1 MSRAGAAAAAARGA
15 APHTPKH
22 PHSDPQPR
30 TWAGTRR
37 REPSQARTLGL
48 RLLEL
53 LSDLKAGMGGF
64 PLRGAPQL
72 RARAESEPGPSG
84 SREVGEFDAF
94 GEEGGGDSSL
104 LKSLGTHPP
113 PLPEVSWA
121 RGGRDPESRVPP
133 WGGVRGGEVRRK
145 PEVGSRLARRRDPL
159 QLVPFGAFSCLEP
172 RAGRGSLLV
181 SGGGGVVPIAC
192 GAQKW
197 ELQGSVSREAGPWKG
212 LQRSSWCVC

>member
-1 MSRAGAAAAAARGA
+1 
-15 APHTPKH
+15 
-22 PHSDPQPR
+22 
-30 TWAGTRR
+30 
-37 REPSQARTLGL
+37 
-48 RLLEL
+48 
-53 LSDLKAGMGGF
+53 MGGF

-84 SREVGEFDAF
+84 SREVAEFDAF
-94 GEEGGGDSSL
+94 GEEGGGGFEPFKKFGHAPPLRSPKFL
-104 LKSLGTHPP
+104 GQGEAVTPSLG
-113 PLPEVSWA
+113 S
-121 RGGRDPESRVPP
+121 P
-133 WGGVRGGEVRRK
+133 WGGVRGGEVRRE

-181 SGGGGVVPIAC
+181 SGGGGMVPIAC

-197 ELQGSVSREAGPWKG
+197 ELQGSVSREAGRWKG